1 MALWISRSSNRDQK
15 NSTKSFQHRFSLS
28 STIRN
33 NVTIAKL
40 GFTVGRMILSYSLVD
55 EVFYTVK
62 DSNQKQALF
71 VPMLNKVKSK
81 ANEAVP
87 LSQLEYARGADK
99 RNEARSE
106 IKRPA
111 STKDGNEEVL
121 QWIILPYMAEKIR
134 LISLVCQLLMFFI
147 LV

>member
-1 MALWISRSSNRDQK
+1 MAW
-15 NSTKSFQHRFSLS
+15 
-28 STIRN
+28 
-33 NVTIAKL
+33 
-40 GFTVGRMILSYSLVD
+40 
-55 EVFYTVK
+55 
-62 DSNQKQALF
+62 KQALF

-87 LSQLEYARGADK
+87 RSWLEYARGTDK

-111 STKDGNEEVL
+111 STKDGNEEVV
-121 QWIILPYMAEKIR
+121 QWKDLPYMAEKIR
-134 LISLVCQLLMFFI
+134 LFSLVCQLLMFFI